1 MEWWVYALIAA
12 YVMVGLAFTIRAIGY
27 NPPKSDIINN
37 DLGGCGCLILLVLV
51 SLFSLL
57 VIAVFI
63 GRKSAPQAGP
73 NKALQTARQS

>member
-57 VIAVFI
+57 VIAIWPAIVL
-63 GRKSAPQAGP
+63 AGFLP
-73 NKALQTARQS
+73 KGMFKEGS